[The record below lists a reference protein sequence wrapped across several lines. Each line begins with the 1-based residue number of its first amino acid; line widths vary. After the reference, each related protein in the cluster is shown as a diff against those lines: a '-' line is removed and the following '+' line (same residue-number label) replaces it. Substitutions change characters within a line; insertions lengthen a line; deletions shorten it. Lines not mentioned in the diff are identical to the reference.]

1 MDGWFYLTWMWTLDC
16 KSVSNDWH
24 DHCWL
29 GQHGWFYM
37 ILDVNSWF
45 RLFDNFWLTDFWE
58 RTGTGGSLNFFWNK
72 GRRLFPWFPFPK
84 NLSQRGSNM
93 FFKTGNRRFLIHS
106 LILMIWLLGIIN
118 NLGNKLSITQKG
130 RLSNNQ
136 LIFTC
141 YPVGGYPSVIRFL
154 KK

>member
-45 RLFDNFWLTDFWE
+45 CLFDNFWLTDFWE
-58 RTGTGGSLNFFWNK
+58 RTGTGGSLKKIWNK
-72 GRRLFPWFPFPK
+72 GHRLFPWFPFPK
-84 NLSQRGSNM
+84 NLSQRGSSM
-93 FFKTGNRRFLIHS
+93 FFLTGNRRFLIHS
-106 LILMIWLLGIIN
+106 HIVMIWLLGMLSIIWVINCRLHRRVGYQIIN
-118 NLGNKLSITQKG
+118 WYSPVILSVGTH
-130 RLSNNQ
+130 Q
-136 LIFTC
+136 L
-141 YPVGGYPSVIRFL
+141 
-154 KK
+154 